1 MPGAHVEHV
10 RLAGLLHDV
19 GKIGVT
25 DELLVRPGPLNER
38 EWDEIRQHPEMAH
51 RMLSG
56 ARLDQVSEWVRCH
69 MERPDGTG
77 YPRGLRAEDI
87 PVEAGIVA
95 VANALDAMTNDRPY
109 RTARPFRDA
118 VQEVFEASGTQ
129 FLPQVVDV
137 LRSILERNDGELGS
151 SDETSG
157 EVS

>member
-1 MPGAHVEHV
+1 MY
-10 RLAGLLHDV
+10 
-19 GKIGVT
+19 K
-25 DELLVRPGPLNER
+25 
-38 EWDEIRQHPEMAH
+38 RQ
-51 RMLSG
+51 
-56 ARLDQVSEWVRCH
+56 
-69 MERPDGTG
+69 ERPDGTG